1 MEECVDQKKNIN
13 NLEWKSKVEMNWII
27 IKNKLNEIK
36 EELDFWWIFELG
48 YILLLTWVMFF

>member
-1 MEECVDQKKNIN
+1 
-13 NLEWKSKVEMNWII
+13 MNWII